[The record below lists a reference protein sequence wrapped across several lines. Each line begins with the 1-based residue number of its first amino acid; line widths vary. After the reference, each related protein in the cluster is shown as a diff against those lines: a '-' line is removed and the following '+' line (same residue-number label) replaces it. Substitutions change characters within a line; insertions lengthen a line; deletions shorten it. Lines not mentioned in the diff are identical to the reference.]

1 MKEDQMSILEHPS
14 IAGRIA
20 LLESEALAKQENI
33 DKLTKQLE
41 EARSQ
46 HFALRSGIVN
56 YELKIQKVLL
66 YVAEELGGDID
77 TIKNIA
83 EQAEIDLTS
92 TKSYELNVTINID
105 IEVPFGEDGPD
116 TADIESDIDVS
127 IDSYSHTI
135 VDYSTDPIYCNEA

>member
-1 MKEDQMSILEHPS
+1 MKEEEMSVLDHPS

-20 LLESEALAKQENI
+20 LLESETIAKQENI
-33 DKLTKQLE
+33 DSLTKQLE
-41 EARSQ
+41 VARAQ
-46 HFALRSGIVN
+46 HFELRSGIVN
-56 YELKIQKVLL
+56 YELKIRNVLQ
-66 YVAEELGGDID
+66 YVADELGGDID

-83 EQAEIDLTS
+83 EQAEIDLTT

-127 IDSYSHTI
+127 IDSYNHTI
-135 VDYSTDPIYCNEA
+135 TDYSTDPIYCNEA

>member
-1 MKEDQMSILEHPS
+1 MKEEEMSVLDHPS

-20 LLESEALAKQENI
+20 LLESETIAKQENI
-33 DKLTKQLE
+33 DSLTKQLE

-56 YELKIQKVLL
+56 YELKIRNVLQ
-66 YVAEELGGDID
+66 YVADNLDGDVE

-83 EQAEIDLTS
+83 EQAEIDLTT

-127 IDSYSHTI
+127 VDSYNYTMT
-135 VDYSTDPIYCNEA
+135 DYSTDPIYCNEA

>member
-1 MKEDQMSILEHPS
+1 MSILEHPS

-20 LLESEALAKQENI
+20 LLESEVLAKQENI
-33 DKLTKQLE
+33 DSLTKQLE

-56 YELKIQKVLL
+56 YELKIQKVLQ
-66 YVAEELGGDID
+66 YVADELDGDVD

-83 EQAEIDLTS
+83 EQAEIDLTT

-127 IDSYSHTI
+127 IDSYNHTI
-135 VDYSTDPIYCNEA
+135 TDYSTDPIFCNEA

>member
-20 LLESEALAKQENI
+20 LLETEVLAKQENI
-33 DKLTKQLE
+33 DSLTKQLE
-41 EARSQ
+41 VARAQ
-46 HFALRSGIVN
+46 HFELRSGIVN
-56 YELKIQKVLL
+56 YELKIQKVLQ
-66 YVAEELGGDID
+66 YVADELDGDID

-83 EQAEIDLTS
+83 EQAEIDLTT

-127 IDSYSHTI
+127 VDSYIYTI
-135 VDYSTDPIYCNEA
+135 TDYSTDPIYCNEA

>member
-20 LLESEALAKQENI
+20 LLESEAIAKQENI
-33 DKLTKQLE
+33 DSLTKQLE

-56 YELKIQKVLL
+56 YELKIQKVLQ
-66 YVAEELGGDID
+66 YVADELDGDID

-83 EQAEIDLTS
+83 EQAEIDLTT

-127 IDSYSHTI
+127 IDSYNHTI
-135 VDYSTDPIYCNEA
+135 TDYSTDPIFCNEA

>member
-1 MKEDQMSILEHPS
+1 MKEEQMSMLDHPS

-20 LLESEALAKQENI
+20 LLEAEVVAKQENV
-33 DKLTKQLE
+33 DSLTKQLE

-56 YELKIQKVLL
+56 YELKIQKVLQ
-66 YVAEELGGDID
+66 YVADELDGDIE

-83 EQAEIDLTS
+83 EQAGIDLTT

-105 IEVPFGEDGPD
+105 IEVPFGEDGPS
-116 TADIESDIDVS
+116 TADIEQSVDVS
-127 IDSYSHTI
+127 AESYDYVVT
-135 VDYSTDPIYCNEA
+135 DYSVDPIFCVEA

>member
-1 MKEDQMSILEHPS
+1 MKEEQMSILEHPS

-20 LLESEALAKQENI
+20 LLESEVLAKQENI

-41 EARSQ
+41 EARAQ
-46 HFALRSGIVN
+46 HFQLRSGIAN

-66 YVAEELGGDID
+66 YVAENLDGDIE

-83 EQAEIDLTS
+83 EQAEIDLTT

-135 VDYSTDPIYCNEA
+135 TDYSTDPIYCNEA